1 MLPSLF
7 ANLLNHWISVN
18 DWQFI
23 GPACIDLSTCFSLQ
37 QFLIILL
44 VPYFCCLYKL
54 QSHVTFE
61 TCSSLHELFCFSA
74 LCHFLCSNNCT
85 QFLLSLQTV
94 TLPSLLLR
102 IAEQRRGRS
111 YMDVMQTSDSSH
123 HGIVENSPYRIPYS
137 RNAEG
142 GKLGNSWYFSRK
154 EIEEN
159 SLSRKDGID
168 LKKESHLRKTYCVFL
183 QDLGMRLQV

>member
-1 MLPSLF
+1 
-7 ANLLNHWISVN
+7 LL
-18 DWQFI
+18 
-23 GPACIDLSTCFSLQ
+23 
-37 QFLIILL
+37 
-44 VPYFCCLYKL
+44 
-54 QSHVTFE
+54 
-61 TCSSLHELFCFSA
+61 
-74 LCHFLCSNNCT
+74 
-85 QFLLSLQTV
+85 LQT
-94 TLPSLLLR
+94 
-102 IAEQRRGRS
+102 AEQRRGTS